1 MGEMHY
7 FNKWAFTCMC
17 YVSIDIYQHMCCTC
31 FCLCT
36 SISYYLYYGCSLCM
50 HGTEPYST
58 LRAFV
63 RGILWWPGS
72 SHHEQCYYEQSC
84 CRLFYTPGRPC
95 DVSVM
100 WYEKTISW
108 NMKIISFHDSESGH
122 NCPQMSLHV
131 WMLGYQEDHGELS
144 NAFILDFPWPLIPC
158 SVSIFKQF
166 VYRGYSAND
175 PRCLVRILLHFEAQQ
190 IRTLL
195 LSWFN

>member
-1 MGEMHY
+1 MGIYLHVLRINRHISTYVLYMFLSLHFDFLLSLLWLFAMHA
-7 FNKWAFTCMC
+7 W
-17 YVSIDIYQHMCCTC
+17 
-31 FCLCT
+31 
-36 SISYYLYYGCSLCM
+36 
-50 HGTEPYST
+50 HGTLFHIT
-58 LRAFV
+58 CL
-63 RGILWWPGS
+63 
-72 SHHEQCYYEQSC
+72 YEGNPMVT
-84 CRLFYTPGRPC
+84 RLFSPWTMLLWTIVLPVILHPGRPC
-95 DVSVM
+95 DVSEM

-122 NCPQMSLHV
+122 DCPQMSLHV

-144 NAFILDFPWPLIPC
+144 NTFILDFPWPLIPC